1 MTKVIA
7 LSNHKGGVGKTTSTV
22 NIGAGLANK
31 GKKVLLIDM
40 DPQAN
45 LSQCFGIQDPE
56 CTIYGALIGEHDLK
70 PYAIKD
76 TLHVVP
82 STLDLAGAEVE
93 LASKIARETILKKL
107 VEKVKADYDYILLD
121 CAPSLGLITI
131 NAFAATD
138 EIYIPL
144 QAQFLALHGLDKLFE
159 IVELV
164 KENINP
170 DLHISGV
177 FTTQYD
183 GRKVLNRD
191 IAELVQEHFKGKVF
205 NTVIRDN
212 VTLAEAPSH
221 WQDIFS
227 YSPKSYGAL
236 DYGNLVDEILKR
248 HSSGSKVAKKALA

>member
-1 MTKVIA
+1 MGKVIA

-31 GKKVLLIDM
+31 GKRVLLIDM

-45 LSQCFGIQDPE
+45 LTQCFGIQDPE
-56 CTIYGALIGEHDLK
+56 YTIYGSLVGDYELK
-70 PYAIKD
+70 PYEVKEK
-76 TLHVVP
+76 LHVVP

-93 LASKIARETILKKL
+93 LASKIARESILKKL
-107 VEKVKADYDYILLD
+107 VEKVKDNYDYIFLD

-131 NAFAATD
+131 NAFAASD

-144 QAQFLALHGLDKLFE
+144 QAQYLALHGLDKLFD
-159 IVELV
+159 IVDLV
-164 KENINP
+164 RENINP
-170 DLHISGV
+170 NLHISGV
-177 FTTQYD
+177 FTTQFD
-183 GRKVLNRD
+183 NRKVLNRD
-191 IAELVQEHFKGKVF
+191 INDLVKDHFKEKVF

-227 YSPKSYGAL
+227 YNPKSYGAL
-236 DYGNLVDEILKR
+236 DYDSLVEEILQR
-248 HSSGSKVAKKALA
+248 NN

>member
-22 NIGAGLANK
+22 NIGAGLAQR
-31 GKKVLLIDM
+31 GRRVLMIDM

-45 LSQCFGIQDPE
+45 LSQCYGVQEPE
-56 CTIYGALIGEHDLK
+56 FTIYGSLVGEYELK
-70 PYAIKD
+70 PYQVQEN
-76 TLHVVP
+76 LHLVP

-107 VEKVKADYDYILLD
+107 VDKVRDQYDYILID

-144 QAQFLALHGLDKLFE
+144 QAQFLALHGLDKLMD

-164 KENINP
+164 RENINP
-170 DLHISGV
+170 RLHISGV
-177 FTTQYD
+177 FTTQFD

-191 IAELVQEHFKGKVF
+191 IADLVHEHFKDKAF
-205 NTVIRDN
+205 KTVIRDN

-221 WQDIFS
+221 WQDIFT
-227 YSPKSYGAL
+227 YSPKSNGAL
-236 DYGNLVDEILKR
+236 DYAALVDEILQR
-248 HSSGSKVAKKALA
+248 QEAGNAVQ

>member
-1 MTKVIA
+1 MTRVIA

-22 NIGAGLANK
+22 NIGAGLAK
-31 GKKVLLIDM
+31 RGKRVLMIDM

-45 LSQCFGIQDPE
+45 LSQCFGVQEPE
-56 CTIYGALIGEHDLK
+56 YTVYGALVGEYDLK
-70 PYAIKD
+70 PYELREN
-76 TLHVVP
+76 LHLIP

-107 VEKVKADYDYILLD
+107 VDKVKDQYDYILID

-144 QAQFLALHGLDKLFE
+144 QAQFLALHGLDKLMD

-164 KENINP
+164 RENINP
-170 DLHISGV
+170 RLHISGV
-177 FTTQYD
+177 FTTQFD

-191 IAELVQEHFKGKVF
+191 IADLVHEHFKDKAF
-205 NTVIRDN
+205 KTVIRDN

-227 YSPKSYGAL
+227 YNPKCNGAL
-236 DYGNLVDEILKR
+236 DYAALVDEILERQEMKN
-248 HSSGSKVAKKALA
+248 VAGV

>member
-22 NIGAGLANK
+22 NIGAGLSMK

-45 LSQCFGIQDPE
+45 LSQCFGIQEPE
-56 CTIYGALIGEHDLK
+56 YTVYGSLIGEYELR
-70 PYAIKD
+70 PYEVREN
-76 TLHVVP
+76 LHVVP

-107 VEKVKADYDYILLD
+107 VDKVRDQYDYILLD

-144 QAQFLALHGLDKLFE
+144 QAQFLALHGLDKLMD

-164 KENINP
+164 RENINP

-177 FTTQYD
+177 FTTQFD

-191 IAELVQEHFKGKVF
+191 IADLVNEHFKDKVF
-205 NTVIRDN
+205 KSIIRDN

-227 YSPKSYGAL
+227 YSPKSNGAQDYGA
-236 DYGNLVDEILKR
+236 LVDEILER
-248 HSSGSKVAKKALA
+248 NERVIA

>member
-22 NIGAGLANK
+22 NIGAGLAQR
-31 GKKVLLIDM
+31 GKRVLLIDM

-45 LSQCFGIQDPE
+45 LSQCFGIQEPE
-56 CTIYGALIGEHDLK
+56 FTVYGSLVGEYDLK
-70 PYAIKD
+70 PYEVRPN
-76 TLHVVP
+76 LHIVP

-107 VEKVKADYDYILLD
+107 VDKVRDQYDYILLD

-144 QAQFLALHGLDKLFE
+144 QAQFLALHGLDKLID
-159 IVELV
+159 IVDLV
-164 KENINP
+164 RENINP
-170 DLHISGV
+170 RLHISGV

-191 IAELVQEHFKGKVF
+191 IADMVHENFKDKAF
-205 NTVIRDN
+205 QTVIRDN

-227 YSPKSYGAL
+227 YSPKSNGAQ
-236 DYGNLVDEILKR
+236 DYAALVDEILER
-248 HSSGSKVAKKALA
+248 HAVKTALA

>member
-22 NIGAGLANK
+22 NIGAGLAK
-31 GKKVLLIDM
+31 RGKRVLMIDM

-45 LSQCFGIQDPE
+45 LSQCFGVQEPE
-56 CTIYGALIGEHDLK
+56 YTVYGALVGDYELK
-70 PYAIKD
+70 PYELRD
-76 TLHVVP
+76 NLHLVP

-107 VEKVKADYDYILLD
+107 VEKVKDQYDYILLD

-144 QAQFLALHGLDKLFE
+144 QAQFLALHGLDKLMD
-159 IVELV
+159 IVALV
-164 KENINP
+164 RENINP
-170 DLHISGV
+170 HLHISGV

-191 IAELVQEHFKGKVF
+191 IAELVHEHFKDKAF
-205 NTVIRDN
+205 KTVIRDN

-221 WQDIFS
+221 WQDIFT
-227 YSPKSYGAL
+227 YSPKSNGAADYGA
-236 DYGNLVDEILKR
+236 LVDEILDR
-248 HSSGSKVAKKALA
+248 HELSKAV

>member
-1 MTKVIA
+1 MAKVIA

-31 GKKVLLIDM
+31 GKKVLVIDM

-45 LSQCFGIQDPE
+45 LSQCFGIQEPE
-56 CTIYGALIGEHDLK
+56 FTVYGSLVGDYDLK
-70 PYAIKD
+70 PYALRD

-107 VEKVKADYDYILLD
+107 VDKVRDQYDYILLD

-131 NAFAATD
+131 NAFAAAD

-144 QAQFLALHGLDKLFE
+144 QAQFLALHGLDKLFD

-164 KENINP
+164 RENINP
-170 DLHISGV
+170 NLHISGV
-177 FTTQYD
+177 FTTQFD

-191 IAELVQEHFKGKVF
+191 IADLVQDNFKEKVF
-205 NTVIRDN
+205 KTVIRDN

-221 WQDIFS
+221 WQDIFT
-227 YSPKSYGAL
+227 YNPKSYGAA
-236 DYGNLVDEILKR
+236 DYASLVDEILER
-248 HSSGSKVAKKALA
+248 R

>member
-1 MTKVIA
+1 MAKVIA

-31 GKKVLLIDM
+31 GKRVLVIDM

-56 CTIYGALIGEHDLK
+56 FTVYGSLVGEHDLK
-70 PYAIKD
+70 PYELRD

-107 VEKVKADYDYILLD
+107 VDKVRPQYDYVLLD

-131 NAFAATD
+131 NAFAAAD

-159 IVELV
+159 IVDLV
-164 KENINP
+164 RENINP
-170 DLHISGV
+170 NLHISGV
-177 FTTQYD
+177 FTTQFD

-191 IAELVQEHFKGKVF
+191 IADLVQENFKGKVF
-205 NTVIRDN
+205 KTMIRDN

-221 WQDIFS
+221 WQDIFA
-227 YSPKSYGAL
+227 YSPKSYGAA
-236 DYGNLVDEILKR
+236 DYGALVDEILER
-248 HSSGSKVAKKALA
+248 D

>member
-1 MTKVIA
+1 MARVIA

-22 NIGAGLANK
+22 NIGAGLSMH

-45 LSQCFGIQDPE
+45 LSQCFGIQEPE
-56 CTIYGALIGEHDLK
+56 YTIYGSLVGEYDLK
-70 PYAIKD
+70 PYEVREH
-76 TLHVVP
+76 LHVVP

-107 VEKVKADYDYILLD
+107 VDKVREEYDYILLD

-144 QAQFLALHGLDKLFE
+144 QAQFLALHGLDKLMD

-164 KENINP
+164 RENINP
-170 DLHISGV
+170 NLHISGV
-177 FTTQYD
+177 FTTQFD

-191 IAELVQEHFKGKVF
+191 IADLVNEHFKDKVF
-205 NTVIRDN
+205 TTVIRDN

-227 YSPKSYGAL
+227 YNAKSNGAQ
-236 DYGNLVDEILKR
+236 DYAALVEEILER
-248 HSSGSKVAKKALA
+248 NNELAVK

>member
-1 MTKVIA
+1 MGKVIA

-31 GKKVLLIDM
+31 EKRVLLIDM

-45 LSQCFGIQDPE
+45 LTQCFGIQDPE
-56 CTIYGALIGEHDLK
+56 FTIYGSLVGDYELK
-70 PYAIKD
+70 PYEVKEN
-76 TLHVVP
+76 LHVVP

-93 LASKIARETILKKL
+93 LASKIARESILKKL
-107 VEKVKADYDYILLD
+107 VEKVKDNYDYIFLD

-131 NAFAATD
+131 NAFAASD

-144 QAQFLALHGLDKLFE
+144 QAQYLALHGLDKLFD
-159 IVELV
+159 IVDLV
-164 KENINP
+164 RENINP
-170 DLHISGV
+170 NLHISGV

-183 GRKVLNRD
+183 NRKVLNRD
-191 IAELVQEHFKGKVF
+191 INDLVKDHFKEKVF

-227 YSPKSYGAL
+227 YNAKSYGAL
-236 DYGNLVDEILKR
+236 DYERLVEEILQR
-248 HSSGSKVAKKALA
+248 NN

>member
-1 MTKVIA
+1 MAKVIA

-22 NIGAGLANK
+22 NIGAGLAQR
-31 GKKVLLIDM
+31 GKRVMLIDM

-45 LSQCFGIQDPE
+45 LSQCFGVQEPE
-56 CTIYGALIGEHDLK
+56 YTVYGALTGEHDLK
-70 PYAIKD
+70 PYELREN
-76 TLHVVP
+76 LHLVP

-107 VEKVKADYDYILLD
+107 VDKVKNQYDYILID

-144 QAQFLALHGLDKLFE
+144 QAQFLALHGLDKLMD

-164 KENINP
+164 RENINP
-170 DLHISGV
+170 NLHISGV

-191 IAELVQEHFKGKVF
+191 IADLVNEHFKDKAF
-205 NTVIRDN
+205 KTVIRDN

-221 WQDIFS
+221 SQDIFT
-227 YSPKSYGAL
+227 YNPKCNGAL
-236 DYGNLVDEILKR
+236 DYGALVDEILQRYELKPA
-248 HSSGSKVAKKALA
+248 V

>member
-1 MTKVIA
+1 MAKVIA

-22 NIGAGLANK
+22 NIGAGLAK
-31 GKKVLLIDM
+31 RGKRVMLIDM

-45 LSQCFGIQDPE
+45 LSQCFGVQEPE
-56 CTIYGALIGEHDLK
+56 YTVYGALTGEHDLK
-70 PYAIKD
+70 PYELREN
-76 TLHVVP
+76 LHLVP

-107 VEKVKADYDYILLD
+107 VEKVKDQYDYILID

-144 QAQFLALHGLDKLFE
+144 QAQFLALHGLDKLMD

-164 KENINP
+164 RENINP
-170 DLHISGV
+170 KLHISGV
-177 FTTQYD
+177 FTTQFD

-191 IAELVQEHFKGKVF
+191 IADLVHEHFKDRAFK
-205 NTVIRDN
+205 TVIRDN

-221 WQDIFS
+221 WQDIFT
-227 YSPKSYGAL
+227 YSPKSNGAL
-236 DYGNLVDEILKR
+236 DYGALVDEILER
-248 HSSGSKVAKKALA
+248 QELSKAV

>member
-22 NIGAGLANK
+22 NIGAGLSNK
-31 GKKVLLIDM
+31 GKRVLLIDM

-45 LSQCFGIQDPE
+45 LTQCYGIQEPE
-56 CTIYGALIGEHDLK
+56 FTIYGSLVGDYELK
-70 PYAIKD
+70 PYELRD

-93 LASKIARETILKKL
+93 LASKISRETILKKL
-107 VEKVKADYDYILLD
+107 VEKVKPDYDYVLLD

-131 NAFAATD
+131 NAFAAAD

-159 IVELV
+159 IVDLV
-164 KENINP
+164 RENINP
-170 DLHISGV
+170 NLHISGV
-177 FTTQYD
+177 FTTQFD

-191 IAELVQEHFKGKVF
+191 IADLVQEHFKEKVF
-205 NTVIRDN
+205 KTVIRDN

-227 YSPKSYGAL
+227 YNPKSYGAA
-236 DYGNLVDEILKR
+236 DYGSLVEEILQR
-248 HSSGSKVAKKALA
+248 A

>member
-22 NIGAGLANK
+22 NIGAGLAQK
-31 GKKVLLIDM
+31 GKRVLLIDM

-45 LSQCFGIQDPE
+45 LSQCFGVQEPE
-56 CTIYGALIGEHDLK
+56 FTIYGALVGEHELK
-70 PYAIKD
+70 PYEVREN
-76 TLHVVP
+76 LHVVP

-107 VEKVKADYDYILLD
+107 VEKIKDQYDYILID

-144 QAQFLALHGLDKLFE
+144 QAQFLALHGLDKLQD

-164 KENINP
+164 RENINP
-170 DLHISGV
+170 RLHISGV
-177 FTTQYD
+177 FTTQFD

-191 IAELVQEHFKGKVF
+191 IADLVHEHFKDKAF
-205 NTVIRDN
+205 KTVIRDN

-221 WQDIFS
+221 WQDIFT
-227 YSPKSYGAL
+227 YSPKCNGAQ
-236 DYGNLVDEILKR
+236 DYAALVDEILER
-248 HSSGSKVAKKALA
+248 QELSKAV

>member
-1 MTKVIA
+1 MAKVIA

-45 LSQCFGIQDPE
+45 LSQCFGVQEPE
-56 CTIYGALIGEHDLK
+56 FTVYGSLVGEYDLK
-70 PYAIKD
+70 PYELRE

-93 LASKIARETILKKL
+93 LASRISRETILKKL
-107 VEKVKADYDYILLD
+107 VDKVRDHYDYILLD

-131 NAFAATD
+131 NAFAAAD

-159 IVELV
+159 IVDLV
-164 KENINP
+164 RENINP
-170 DLHISGV
+170 NLYISGV
-177 FTTQYD
+177 FTTQFD

-191 IAELVQEHFKGKVF
+191 IAELVKDHFKEKVF

-221 WQDIFS
+221 WQDIFT

-236 DYGNLVDEILKR
+236 DYASLVDEILER
-248 HSSGSKVAKKALA
+248 R

>member
-1 MTKVIA
+1 MTRVIA

-22 NIGAGLANK
+22 NIGAGLAQR
-31 GKKVLLIDM
+31 GKRVLMIDM

-45 LSQCFGIQDPE
+45 LSQCFGVQEPE
-56 CTIYGALIGEHDLK
+56 YTVYGALVGEYELK
-70 PYAIKD
+70 PYELREN
-76 TLHVVP
+76 LHLVP

-107 VEKVKADYDYILLD
+107 VDKVKDQYDYILLD

-144 QAQFLALHGLDKLFE
+144 QAQFLALHGLDKLID
-159 IVELV
+159 IVDLV
-164 KENINP
+164 RENINP
-170 DLHISGV
+170 NLHISGV
-177 FTTQYD
+177 FTTQFD

-191 IAELVQEHFKGKVF
+191 IADLVHEHFKDKAF
-205 NTVIRDN
+205 KTVIRDN

-227 YSPKSYGAL
+227 YSPKSNGAL
-236 DYGNLVDEILKR
+236 DYAALVDEILER
-248 HSSGSKVAKKALA
+248 QELSKAV

>member
-22 NIGAGLANK
+22 NIGAGMANK
-31 GKKVLLIDM
+31 GKRVLLIDM

-45 LSQCFGIQDPE
+45 LTQCYGIQDPE
-56 CTIYGALIGEHDLK
+56 YTVYGSLVGDYDLR
-70 PYAIKD
+70 PYELRE

-93 LASKIARETILKKL
+93 LASKISRETILKKL
-107 VEKVKADYDYILLD
+107 VEKVKPKYDYVLLD

-131 NAFAATD
+131 NAFAAAD

-159 IVELV
+159 IVDLV
-164 KENINP
+164 RENINP
-170 DLHISGV
+170 ELHISGV
-177 FTTQYD
+177 FTTQFD

-191 IAELVQEHFKGKVF
+191 IADLVKEHFKEKVF
-205 NTVIRDN
+205 KTVIRDN

-236 DYGNLVDEILKR
+236 DYGSLVDEILER
-248 HSSGSKVAKKALA
+248 A